1 MGRPGAMAEFI
12 RQAQPGQGLTL
23 GQPAESQERAGI
35 EHLLF
40 VCAGVPCAAPL
51 AELREALPTMPRT
64 TQLPFSPPWLLGLF
78 PLRTEIIGLVDP
90 TPLLTGAGRTA
101 NNARPDPW
109 NATRSWAADAQSA
122 LAAVGAQAEPWR
134 WGAAA
139 GVGATAGGALGA
151 DVFGISGPRGG
162 AQGTLFT
169 PGGVPTALTRAIL
182 VGDGARSLALVVD
195 ALGAIA
201 RVQDGEIVGAAAS
214 GASSTP
220 APLPFDARYVAGVYT
235 PVGGGRHF
243 VVLQMTTL
251 LDDLLDALE
260 QPEEGRHDAR

>member
-12 RQAQPGQGLTL
+12 HQTQPGQGLTL
-23 GQPAESQERAGI
+23 EQAPEEQERVGA

-51 AELREALPTMPRT
+51 AELREALPTMPHT

-90 TPLLTGAGRTA
+90 VPLLTGAGRA
-101 NNARPDPW
+101 GVAARPDHW
-109 NATRSWAADAQSA
+109 NATRGWAADGQSA

-134 WGAAA
+134 WGGAP
-139 GVGATAGGALGA
+139 GMGATVGGALGT

-169 PGGVPTALTRAIL
+169 PGGVPTTLTRAIL

-201 RVQDGEIVGAAAS
+201 RIQDAEIADATPGSPAL
-214 GASSTP
+214 P
-220 APLPFDARYVAGVYT
+220 APPPFDARYVAGVYT
-235 PVGGGRHF
+235 PADGARHF
-243 VVLQMTTL
+243 VVLRLAPL

-260 QPEEGRHDAR
+260 QPEEGRHDA